1 MGSRRTVDRIAPY
14 GSVER
19 WLGRQR
25 TVKSPIPDYLERVL
39 TDCRDLD
46 GGSIPDGNEVLEQAD
61 PEMFGVVIATVSG
74 AIYTAGDAD
83 EEFSIQSISKA
94 LTYALAL
101 DDNGLE
107 AMLKVVDTEPSGDS
121 FNEISLEPETGRPRN
136 ALINAGALAVHSTVK
151 AESVD
156 ERVERIRALHSRMA
170 GRELTVDRA
179 VYDAEL
185 AADDR
190 NTGIAHLLKACGVLG
205 AEPADVVEGYA
216 GQCAISVSCRDLAS
230 IAAVMANGGI
240 SPFTGEHELDA
251 STNRLVLSTMAT
263 CGMYDGTGSW
273 VSTVGIPAK
282 SGVAGSIIGV
292 LPGQVG
298 VAVVSPRL
306 NEHGNSVRGVAV
318 FERLSRDL
326 ELHMMHVS
334 PTGQSAIRAVH
345 DGDGTS
351 RVELQGDLRFAGAET
366 VVARLTEG
374 FPDDEH
380 VEIDM
385 EHVRAV
391 DDAAS
396 RLLSESFERVRQDG
410 HEVNV
415 ADPHSFLPDR

>member
-1 MGSRRTVDRIAPY
+1 M
-14 GSVER
+14 
-19 WLGRQR
+19 
-25 TVKSPIPDYLERVL
+25 KSPIPEYLERVL
-39 TDCRDLD
+39 DDCRDFD
-46 GGSIPDGNEVLEQAD
+46 GGSIPEGNDILAQAD
-61 PEMFGVVIATVSG
+61 PDMFGVALVTVGG
-74 AIYTAGDAD
+74 AVYTAGDV
-83 EEFSIQSISKA
+83 EVEFSIQSISKA

-101 DDNGLE
+101 DDNGPDAL
-107 AMLKVVDTEPSGDS
+107 LRVVDTEPSGDS
-121 FNEISLEPETGRPRN
+121 FNEISLEEDTGRPRN
-136 ALINAGALAVHSTVK
+136 ALINAGALAVHSTVR
-151 AESVD
+151 ADSVS

-170 GRELTVDRA
+170 GRELTIDKA

-190 NTGIAHLLKACGVLG
+190 NTGIAHLLKACGVLA
-205 AEPADVVEGYA
+205 AEPADVVDGYA
-216 GQCAISVSCRDLAS
+216 GQCSISVSCRDLAT
-230 IAAVMANGGI
+230 IASVMANGGI
-240 SPFTGEHELDA
+240 SPTTGERELDGHI
-251 STNRLVLSTMAT
+251 NRLVLSTMAT

-345 DGDGTS
+345 DDAGTS

-366 VVARLTEG
+366 IVARFTDG
-374 FPDDEH
+374 FPDSSRIEVDF
-380 VEIDM
+380 

-391 DDAAS
+391 DDAARGLLTDS
-396 RLLSESFERVRQDG
+396 FDRLRGDG
-410 HEVNV
+410 HRVDV
-415 ADPHSFLPDR
+415 TDPHSFLSDR